1 MGDELEVQ
9 VINSPYLTL
18 EVDIKSII
26 EEHVT
31 EAVGEYFD
39 NYDWYAM
46 LRDNRDTI
54 VEIAQEDISV
64 HDEIHDVVNDMGFVK
79 SDDLDVADEVIDAVR
94 SQLREF
100 NRLDNLSGACTFG
113 EAFIEAVQRVANV
126 SRVDMQ
132 QALNNQFKNAT
143 IKVEFPLDSSD

>member
-94 SQLREF
+94 SQLRQF
-100 NRLDNLSGACTFG
+100 NRLDSFSDACTLG
-113 EAFIEAVQRVANV
+113 EAFIEAVQKVANV

>member
-94 SQLREF
+94 SQLRQF
-100 NRLDNLSGACTFG
+100 NRLDSFSDACTLG

>member
-79 SDDLDVADEVIDAVR
+79 SDDLDVADEVIETVR
-94 SQLREF
+94 SQLRDF

-143 IKVEFPLDSSD
+143 ISVEFPLDSSD